1 MTRGAYHESRLDDG
15 GHVDLPPR
23 SMLSYRDV
31 TSRNPAPTRLRGR
44 NSMNRGRELEACDH
58 QRQAGLAILACRC
71 GEHCRGWASEANPP
85 DYGVIEPGVSS

>member
-1 MTRGAYHESRLDDG
+1 
-15 GHVDLPPR
+15 
-23 SMLSYRDV
+23 
-31 TSRNPAPTRLRGR
+31 
-44 NSMNRGRELEACDH
+44 MNRGRELEACDH